1 MATRRARIKVAPN
14 LGLSRNKAKPQPVK
28 PKIVMTSDT
37 DEQSEAETYT
47 VNEDLENAVQIDDNK
62 SEENCQKTNYQE
74 DGVTFNGDH
83 DTNGTNGYSALEIT
97 PMQLDN
103 SQHNSNSKEI
113 IK

>member
-62 SEENCQKTNYQE
+62 SEENW
-74 DGVTFNGDH
+74 
-83 DTNGTNGYSALEIT
+83 GYILAFFRLCEQVEEI
-97 PMQLDN
+97 
-103 SQHNSNSKEI
+103 
-113 IK
+113 